1 MSKEYEVLIRNLIIQ
16 YRFCNKSLTEKQMR
30 ILLDYFILRGGKI

>member
-1 MSKEYEVLIRNLIIQ
+1 MSKEYEVLIRTLIQ
-16 YRFCNKSLTEKQMR
+16 YKFCNKSLTEKQMK